1 MKLKHNKKR
10 NTAFLYETLIVE
22 LTKATITENNQK
34 RETILNILNKY
45 FKNLKNGSQIKNLE
59 DLIEFNE
66 KDSIELKYFNQ
77 AYLKLANE
85 TGGMKSDK
93 YKNSLLLLNKYSKE
107 EGIDR
112 VMNKFN
118 LDAIISPTGS
128 PAWSSDLLNGDN
140 YHIGSSSPAARAGY
154 PNITIPMGNVHGLPV
169 GISFFGRAWSESKLI
184 EIAFDFEQVS
194 KGRIIPNFK
203 LNDEDL

>member
-1 MKLKHNKKR
+1 MCKIISVKKHKPLPIDDEFAKKLGAKDLNDLKS
-10 NTAFLYETLIVE
+10 LIS
-22 LTKATITENNQK
+22 K
-34 RETILNILNKY
+34 
-45 FKNLKNGSQIKNLE
+45 QINDE
-59 DLIEFNE
+59 
-66 KDSIELKYFNQ
+66 
-77 AYLKLANE
+77 
-85 TGGMKSDK
+85 

-107 EGIDR
+107 DGIDR
-112 VMNKFN
+112 VMNKYN

-194 KGRIIPNFK
+194 RARIIPNFK
-203 LNDEDL
+203 LNDQYL